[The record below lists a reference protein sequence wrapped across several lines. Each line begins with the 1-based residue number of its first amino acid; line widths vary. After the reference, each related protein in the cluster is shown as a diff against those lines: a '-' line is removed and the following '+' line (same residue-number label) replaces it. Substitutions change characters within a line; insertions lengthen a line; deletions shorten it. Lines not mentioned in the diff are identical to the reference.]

1 MYNDYQNGPEYKVI
15 GKSVEDC
22 KAQLFTK
29 YGNNYQPVNIGTYI
43 KEGFLGFGRKEYVEM
58 KYIIRSPGANI
69 PKSHPEEF
77 EKNKSEIL
85 NKLGVSVDSSK
96 QLASLDKK
104 IDQKLDEKFD
114 ELSNLISTGLS
125 NISVSSD
132 TKHANVLRI
141 EEMLE
146 ENEFS
151 KEYIRNI
158 SEKIRAEFSLEEIED
173 FDKVEKQVVD
183 WIGESI
189 DIAQKKAHRPPHVIV
204 LVGPTGVGKTTT
216 IAKLAAQQVIGARKE
231 GIEDPVIRLISAD
244 VTRVAAEEQL
254 RRYGEALKIQVDKA
268 ENADDIKTI
277 FRQCKDSTDVILI
290 DTSGYS
296 PNDSEHIGRLKKNLT
311 VDGLR
316 PDVYLAFSA
325 STKSRDLRNI
335 IQNYEPFAFS
345 SVIITKCDETQ
356 QYGNIISVLAEKHK
370 SISFVTYGQSPAKDI
385 SRPKVVDFLIRLNGF
400 KIDRVHIED
409 KFGE

>member
-58 KYIIRSPGANI
+58 KYIIRTPGANI

-189 DIAQKKAHRPPHVIV
+189 DIAQKKAHRQPHVIV

-296 PNDSEHIGRLKKNLT
+296 PNDSEHIGRLKKNLS

>member
-1 MYNDYQNGPEYKVI
+1 MYNDIQNGPEYKVI

-22 KAQLFTK
+22 RAQLFQK
-29 YGNNYQPVNIGTYI
+29 YGNNYQPVNIGTI
-43 KEGFLGFGRKEYVEM
+43 TKEGFLGFGRKEYVEM
-58 KYIIRSPGANI
+58 KYILRSPVNAAS
-69 PKSHPEEF
+69 KTSEDSF

-85 NKLGVSVDSSK
+85 SKLGASADNTK
-96 QLASLDKK
+96 QIAKLDAK
-104 IDQKLDEKFD
+104 IDAISDLIESKL
-114 ELSNLISTGLS
+114 N
-125 NISVSSD
+125 NIQTNTD
-132 TKHANVLRI
+132 TKHANVIKI

-151 KEYIRNI
+151 KEYIKNI
-158 SEKIRAEFSLEEIED
+158 SDKIKAEFSLEEIEN
-173 FDKVEKQVVD
+173 FELVEKQVVD

-189 DIAQKKAHRPPHVIV
+189 EICPKKAHRPPHVII
-204 LVGPTGVGKTTT
+204 LVGPTGIGKTTT
-216 IAKLAAQQVIGARKE
+216 IAKIAAQQLIGARKE
-231 GIEDPVIRLISAD
+231 GLDDPVIRMISAD

-254 RRYGEALKIQVDKA
+254 RRYGEALKVPVDKA
-268 ENADDIKTI
+268 ENSDDIKTI

-316 PDVYLAFSA
+316 PDVYLTIAA
-325 STKSRDLRNI
+325 STKCRDLRNI
-335 IQNYEPFAFS
+335 IQNYEPFAFN

-356 QYGNIISVLAEKHK
+356 QVGNVISILAEKHK

-385 SRPKVVDFLIRLNGF
+385 SRPKVVDFLIRLSGF

>member
-58 KYIIRSPGANI
+58 KYIIRTPGANI

-296 PNDSEHIGRLKKNLT
+296 PNDSEHIGRLKKNLS

>member
-1 MYNDYQNGPEYKVI
+1 MYNDYQSGPEYTI
-15 GKSVEDC
+15 TGKSVEDC
-22 KAQLFTK
+22 KEQLFQK
-29 YGNNYQPVNIGTYI
+29 YGNNYQPVKIGSFT

-58 KYIIRSPGANI
+58 KYILRTATPNVL
-69 PKSHPEEF
+69 KSQTQHDDF
-77 EKNKSEIL
+77 EKSKAEIL
-85 NKLGVSVDSSK
+85 NKLGASVDNTK
-96 QLASLDKK
+96 QFA
-104 IDQKLDEKFD
+104 KLDAKLDAITDFIENKFND
-114 ELSNLISTGLS
+114 LHSGSETTHE
-125 NISVSSD
+125 NIL
-132 TKHANVLRI
+132 HI
-141 EEMLE
+141 EELLE
-146 ENEFS
+146 ENEFA
-151 KEYIRNI
+151 KDFIKNI
-158 SEKIRAEFSLEEIED
+158 SDKIRSEFSLEEIDD

-189 DIAQKKAHRPPHVIV
+189 TIAPKKMHRPPHVII

-231 GIEDPVIRLISAD
+231 GTQEPVIRLISAD

-254 RRYGEALKIQVDKA
+254 RRYGEALQINVDKA

-277 FRQCKDSTDVILI
+277 FKSCKDSTDVILI

-325 STKSRDLRNI
+325 STKSKDLKNI
-335 IQNYEPFAFS
+335 IQNYEPFAFN
-345 SVIITKCDETQ
+345 SVIVTKCDETA
-356 QYGNIISVLAEKHK
+356 QYGNIISILAEKHK

-385 SRPKVVDFLIRLNGF
+385 CRPKIVDFLIRLNGF

>member
-1 MYNDYQNGPEYKVI
+1 MYNEYQSGPEYRI
-15 GKSVEDC
+15 TGKSVEDC
-22 KAQLFTK
+22 KEQLFLK
-29 YGNNYQPVNIGTYI
+29 YGNNYQPVKIGTYT

-58 KYIIRSPGANI
+58 KYILRTPASNTI
-69 PKSHPEEF
+69 KSHPEEF
-77 EKNKSEIL
+77 EKNKSDLL
-85 NKLGVSVDSSK
+85 NKLGVSADNTK
-96 QLASLDKK
+96 QLAKLDAK
-104 IDQKLDEKFD
+104 IDSKFD
-114 ELSNLISTGLS
+114 EITALISNGLS
-125 NISVSSD
+125 TIQTTTD
-132 TKHANVLRI
+132 LKHANVLRI
-141 EEMLE
+141 EELLE

-151 KEYIRNI
+151 KEYIKDI

-173 FDKVEKQVVD
+173 FEKVEKQVVD

-189 DIAQKKAHRPPHVIV
+189 SIAQKKAHRPPHVIV

-296 PNDSEHIGRLKKNLT
+296 PNDSEHIGRLKKNLS

-325 STKSRDLRNI
+325 STKSRDLKNI

-385 SRPKVVDFLIRLNGF
+385 SRPKIVDFLIRLNGF

>member
-58 KYIIRSPGANI
+58 KYIIRTPGANI

-85 NKLGVSVDSSK
+85 SKLGVSVDSSK
-96 QLASLDKK
+96 QLANLDKK
-104 IDQKLDEKFD
+104 IDQKFDEKFD
-114 ELSNLISTGLS
+114 QLSNLISTGLS

-296 PNDSEHIGRLKKNLT
+296 PNDSEHIGRLKKNLS

>member
-1 MYNDYQNGPEYKVI
+1 MYNEYQSGPEYRI
-15 GKSVEDC
+15 TGKSVEDC
-22 KAQLFTK
+22 KEQLFLK
-29 YGNNYQPVNIGTYI
+29 YGNNYQPVKIGTYT

-58 KYIIRSPGANI
+58 KYILRTPASNTI
-69 PKSHPEEF
+69 KSHPEEF
-77 EKNKSEIL
+77 EKNKSDLL
-85 NKLGVSVDSSK
+85 NKLGVSADNTK
-96 QLASLDKK
+96 QLAKLDAK
-104 IDQKLDEKFD
+104 IDSKFD
-114 ELSNLISTGLS
+114 EITALISNGLS
-125 NISVSSD
+125 TIQTTTD
-132 TKHANVLRI
+132 LKHANVLRI
-141 EEMLE
+141 EELLE

-151 KEYIRNI
+151 KEYIKDI

-173 FDKVEKQVVD
+173 FEKVERQVVD

-189 DIAQKKAHRPPHVIV
+189 SIAPKKAHRPPHVIV

-296 PNDSEHIGRLKKNLT
+296 PNDSEHIGRLKKNLS

-325 STKSRDLRNI
+325 STKSRDLKNI

-385 SRPKVVDFLIRLNGF
+385 SRPKIVDFLIRLNGF

>member
-29 YGNNYQPVNIGTYI
+29 YGNNYQPVNIGTYV

-58 KYIIRSPGANI
+58 KYIIRTPGANI

-96 QLASLDKK
+96 QLANLDKK
-104 IDQKLDEKFD
+104 IDQKFDEKFD

-132 TKHANVLRI
+132 KKHANVLRI

>member
-58 KYIIRSPGANI
+58 KYIIRTPGANI

-85 NKLGVSVDSSK
+85 SKLGVSVDSSK

-296 PNDSEHIGRLKKNLT
+296 PNDSEHIGRLKKNLS

>member
-58 KYIIRSPGANI
+58 KYIIRTPGANI

-189 DIAQKKAHRPPHVIV
+189 DIAQKTAHRPPHVIV

-296 PNDSEHIGRLKKNLT
+296 PNDSEHIGRLKKNLS

>member
-29 YGNNYQPVNIGTYI
+29 YGNNYQPVNIGTYV

-58 KYIIRSPGANI
+58 KYIIRTPGANI

-85 NKLGVSVDSSK
+85 SKLGVSVDSSK
-96 QLASLDKK
+96 QLANLDKK
-104 IDQKLDEKFD
+104 IDQKFDEKFD

-132 TKHANVLRI
+132 KKHANVLRI

>member
-58 KYIIRSPGANI
+58 KYIIRTPGANI

-296 PNDSEHIGRLKKNLT
+296 PNDLEHIGRLKKNLS

>member
-58 KYIIRSPGANI
+58 KYIIRTPGANI